1 MLESKIQKD
10 ILSYLKERRVYHWRF
25 QAQSNLNG
33 IPDILCLYKGFFI
46 GLELKKANG
55 RPTQLQL
62 RKIEN
67 INNNGGIGVIVRSVE
82 EVKAIFDDI
91 DKKSEVC

>member
-1 MLESKIQKD
+1 MS
-10 ILSYLKERRVYHWRF
+10 
-25 QAQSNLNG
+25 G
-33 IPDILCLYKGFFI
+33 
-46 GLELKKANG
+46 
-55 RPTQLQL
+55 
-62 RKIEN
+62 KIEN